1 MRSRR
6 NLARKTNKFYN
17 DVAKKK
23 EQQKDAS
30 SGWSRVSA
38 EWNLKPKQK
47 IKVKTEIITS
57 AMLRNKIYS

>member
-1 MRSRR
+1 MT
-6 NLARKTNKFYN
+6 LQ
-17 DVAKKK
+17 KKK
-23 EQQKDAS
+23 KQQKDAS